1 MPKAK
6 GVCFTGPN
14 DKMINKCPKSK
25 GTQGIQLFCQMNP
38 TSDTRNVT
46 ALTPQATLYRGA
58 EHTRSHTARAV
69 KDGCANGHILELYYD
84 PRSTTLQL
92 FNPY

>member
-1 MPKAK
+1 MCNCDHNQ
-6 GVCFTGPN
+6 VSQHS
-14 DKMINKCPKSK
+14 I
-25 GTQGIQLFCQMNP
+25 
-38 TSDTRNVT
+38 VT
-46 ALTPQATLYRGA
+46 ALTPQVTLYRGA

-92 FNPY
+92 LNPN

>member
-1 MPKAK
+1 MH
-6 GVCFTGPN
+6 
-14 DKMINKCPKSK
+14 
-25 GTQGIQLFCQMNP
+25 
-38 TSDTRNVT
+38 NVT
-46 ALTPQATLYRGA
+46 ALTPQVTLYRGA

-92 FNPY
+92 LKPN

>member
-1 MPKAK
+1 M
-6 GVCFTGPN
+6 
-14 DKMINKCPKSK
+14 
-25 GTQGIQLFCQMNP
+25 
-38 TSDTRNVT
+38 T

-58 EHTRSHTARAV
+58 EHTRLHTARAV

-92 FNPY
+92 LNPKKIIEITLK

>member
-1 MPKAK
+1 MNA
-6 GVCFTGPN
+6 PN
-14 DKMINKCPKSK
+14 LRELKEFNYSVKWIPL
-25 GTQGIQLFCQMNP
+25 T
-38 TSDTRNVT
+38 DTRNLT
-46 ALTPQATLYRGA
+46 ALTPQATPYQGA

-92 FNPY
+92 LNPNKIIEITRK